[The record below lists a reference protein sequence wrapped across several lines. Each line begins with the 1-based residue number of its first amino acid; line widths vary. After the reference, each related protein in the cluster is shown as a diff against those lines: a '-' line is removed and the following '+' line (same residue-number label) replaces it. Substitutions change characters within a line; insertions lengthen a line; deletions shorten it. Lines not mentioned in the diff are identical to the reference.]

1 MDDRFEKYFE
11 VEKNILRNTEAQLKI
26 FDEIDDK
33 LDELYQKRRK
43 ASEEEKRQIN
53 KQIEEQVKKRE
64 EAEKT
69 LNDQAIKRIFSIQNL
84 NLNNLEKLHAER
96 IKFEKEYDDA
106 VRDSL
111 KAQTKEEQKAA
122 SEKLKSA
129 KKDLDIH
136 LKKEEIAKKD
146 AEYEEKRIK
155 LITKAQ
161 TLREVGDK
169 KAAKLAEAER
179 KKLTISEYKDTVNR
193 QLEEGTISKAE
204 YKQAQRDIKN
214 MELQAKNA
222 EMFAN
227 LGDTIEKGLKDAINK
242 GLNQVNVAIED
253 VTKYRTGIMARLQ
266 GIGGGEYDYSSMLGT
281 VSKNL
286 AASPYIQTKKYME
299 NLDKAV
305 EKGIAYNVEQ
315 RAFLNTVKDSIA
327 TTFDAF
333 DSNLMRL
340 IRLQQADSTAAR
352 LGMEAALTK
361 TLNSVFS
368 DTSYLSDM
376 YDNITAAIVESEATM
391 SRNQA
396 TEFEYVVQKWMGAL
410 YSLGASQSM
419 INQIAQGINYLG
431 TGNVQALSSNTPL
444 QTLFAMSASRAEGL
458 DYAQMLVEGL
468 DASNTNKLLKSMVEY
483 LREIAVDNKN
493 NNVVKAAYGD
503 LYQMSLADMKAITS
517 LSSEDITSIYSQTM
531 SYGEMN
537 KELENQFSN
546 ISKRLS
552 TGEMINNILDNFV
565 YNIGSSIAQD
575 AVTYTIWQV
584 TDLIQNATGGLHIPA
599 ISVFGNMVDLSSFT
613 LEGIMKTGIVGLS
626 TLGQIGNILSSLK
639 SGGLDLNMWN
649 SQDTLTRGQIEEITN
664 GSVTTTSGS
673 TYVGSSS
680 SSDIKKSSIAGAV
693 EESADVEEITGE
705 KNKAEY
711 TFDDF
716 YKAVYEDHDPLPVYL
731 DNTFGL
737 GKILYELVEAL
748 SKSDRIENVNIK
760 SSDVK
765 LNVSISDIESKLR
778 ESIKNYIKTNYA
790 EILAN
795 EMRESLIGSSKSS
808 ATIAKVCDK
817 IINDNVDV
825 VIKNNGVD
833 TLLDRFGTFGL
844 FV

>member
-26 FDEIDDK
+26 FDEIEDK

-69 LNDQAIKRIFSIQNL
+69 LNDQAIKRIFSIKNL
-84 NLNNLEKLHAER
+84 NLNNLEKLHAKR

-111 KAQTKEEQKAA
+111 KAQTKEEQKIA

-146 AEYEEKRIK
+146 AEYEEKRVK

-179 KKLTISEYKDTVNR
+179 KKLTASEYRDTVNR

-204 YKQAQRDIKN
+204 YKQAQRYIKN

-227 LGDTIEKGLKDAINK
+227 LGDTIKKGLTDAITK

-253 VTKYRTGIMARLQ
+253 ATKYRTSIMARLQ

-305 EKGIAYNVEQ
+305 EQGIAYNVEQ

-327 TTFDAF
+327 TTFNAF

-483 LREIAVDNKN
+483 LREIAIDNKR

-531 SYGEMN
+531 SYDEMN
-537 KELENQFSN
+537 RELENQFSS

-575 AVTYTIWQV
+575 AVTYTIWQI
-584 TDLIQNATGGLHIPA
+584 TDLIENTTGGIHLPA

-639 SGGLDLNMWN
+639 SSGLDLSMWN
-649 SQDTLTRGQIEEITN
+649 SQDTLTRGQIEEIKS
-664 GSVTTTSGS
+664 GSITSTSGS

-680 SSDIKKSSIAGAV
+680 SSDIKKSSLSGAMD
-693 EESADVEEITGE
+693 ESSDVAEITSSGHE
-705 KNKAEY
+705 DDY
-711 TFDDF
+711 TINDF
-716 YKAVYEDHDPLPVYL
+716 YVA
-731 DNTFGL
+731 
-737 GKILYELVEAL
+737 LYEKKEPIPIYVDDSFGIGKLLRELIEMLYRA
-748 SKSDRIENVNIK
+748 DRIQNVNIK
-760 SSDVK
+760 GSDVK
-765 LNVSISDIESKLR
+765 LNVSVSDIESKLR
-778 ESIKNYIKTNYA
+778 EAIKNYIKTNYV
-790 EILAN
+790 EILAD
-795 EMRESLIGSSKSS
+795 EMKSTLIGNTRGS

-817 IINDNVDV
+817 IMNDNVDV
-825 VIKNNGVD
+825 EIKNNGIDMV
-833 TLLDRFGTFGL
+833 LNRLGSFGMF
-844 FV
+844 